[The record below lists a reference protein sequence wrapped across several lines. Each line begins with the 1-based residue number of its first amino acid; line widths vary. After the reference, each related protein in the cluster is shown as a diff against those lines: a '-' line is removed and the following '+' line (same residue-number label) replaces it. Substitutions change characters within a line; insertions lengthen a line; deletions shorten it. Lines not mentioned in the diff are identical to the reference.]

1 MNSGH
6 EKSGSCSS
14 TNYNLVKNG
23 SKAGVEILV
32 SLIGDDCQVRV
43 INMADRGTEL
53 ECGGHTPAHETQRA
67 TNKTFE
73 ALHLV

>member
-14 TNYNLVKNG
+14 TNYNLAKNG

-32 SLIGDDCQVRV
+32 SLIGDDCRV
-43 INMADRGTEL
+43 INMAYMGTEL
-53 ECGGHTPAHETQRA
+53 ECGGHTPAHETQRV
-67 TNKTFE
+67 TNSE
-73 ALHLV
+73 RQD